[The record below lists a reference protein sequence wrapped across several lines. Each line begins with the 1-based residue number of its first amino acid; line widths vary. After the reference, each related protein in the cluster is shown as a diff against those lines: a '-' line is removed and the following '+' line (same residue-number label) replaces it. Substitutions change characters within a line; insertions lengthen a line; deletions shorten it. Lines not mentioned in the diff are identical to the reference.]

1 MTQILDKQ
9 LWHDGKLI
17 SYDDM
22 VYGDVQQS
30 LAGA

>member
-9 LWHDGKLI
+9 SWHDGKLI
-17 SYDDM
+17 SDDDL
-22 VYGDVQQS
+22 VYEDVQQS